1 MVWAAHFY
9 FEVVAQKDSTVR
21 ATEWQDTCCILARV
35 VTREVRC
42 VLFPS
47 DIKPEVLLSAS
58 STLIPNM
65 GLPVHRWIR
74 YIPVDAKLAVFDA
87 VY

>member
-1 MVWAAHFY
+1 MNWAAHLY
-9 FEVVAQKDSTVR
+9 LKAVAQWDSAVR
-21 ATEWQDTCCILARV
+21 ATEWQDTCCILALV
-35 VTREVRC
+35 ATREVGC

-58 STLIPNM
+58 STFIPNM
-65 GLPVHRWIR
+65 GLPVHSWIR
-74 YIPVDAKLAVFDA
+74 YSPVGAKLAVFDA